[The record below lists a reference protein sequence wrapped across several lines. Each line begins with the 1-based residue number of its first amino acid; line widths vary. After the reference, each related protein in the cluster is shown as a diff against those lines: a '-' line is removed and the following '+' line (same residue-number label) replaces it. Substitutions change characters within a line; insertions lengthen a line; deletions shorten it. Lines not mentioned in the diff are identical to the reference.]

1 MFRFRPQ
8 DLAMVEVI
16 PTSPEN
22 LAEKLGELVSHSL
35 SSSVRVDLLDA
46 ETGEYRV
53 LLQGILDLD
62 EGIPE
67 R

>member
-8 DLAMVEVI
+8 DMAMIEVA

-35 SSSVRVDLLDA
+35 SSTARVDLLDA

>member
-1 MFRFRPQ
+1 MFRFCPQ
-8 DLAMVEVI
+8 DLAMVEVT